1 MTFLLIL
8 YFVLLSLLCVYGVQR
23 AWLLWRLRWIRTLR
37 ESSQTPERSPV
48 LSEPLP
54 FVTVQLP
61 LYNEPQVVERLL
73 RAVRQLDYP
82 WERLEVQVLDDSTDE
97 TTSRAAA
104 CVKTFQVEGFPIVH
118 LHRTERA
125 GFKAGALAH
134 GLKQA
139 LGELVAIFDA
149 DFVPS
154 PDFLRQVVGHFADPR
169 LGMVQA
175 RWTHLN
181 PEMSL
186 LTRTQA
192 ILLDAHFEVEHAS
205 RHAAGHFFNF
215 NGTAGIWRRATI
227 DDAGGWQ
234 HDTLT
239 EDLDLSYRAQLAGW
253 TFVYRGD
260 LTCPAELPTSMEAFK
275 LQQRRW
281 AQGGIQVGLK
291 LLPHLL
297 RQPLPMGIRRDAFFH
312 LSGALTYPL
321 MVGVVWLMPL
331 AVWLRTESFN
341 RLLWLD
347 VAILGLGVGSTVLF
361 YAAAQRGAAYSW
373 PARLWRIVPLM
384 ALGAGMAINNSVG
397 VWRALR
403 RRPSTFERTPKHGR
417 VDSAHVR
424 LEVLS
429 GPALE
434 VELRSSPT
442 VRWRTYPLELL
453 TALWLCGGWLSA
465 GWHGRLGALPFLS
478 IFLAGYLWVGFHS
491 WRDVRRHAALKSC
504 VHPEPPLQG
513 LLPEQE
519 RASTPPLSS

>member
-8 YFVLLSLLCVYGVQR
+8 YFGFLSLLCVYGVQR
-23 AWLLWRLRWIRTLR
+23 AWLLWRLRFIRH
-37 ESSQTPERSPV
+37 SQKTSHTPAWSTPHI
-48 LSEPLP
+48 EPLP

-82 WERLEVQVLDDSTDE
+82 WTRLEVQVLDDSTDE

-104 CVKTFQVEGFPIVH
+104 CVKTFQAEGFPILYV
-118 LHRTERA
+118 HRTERA
-125 GFKAGALAH
+125 GFKAGALAF

-139 LGELVAIFDA
+139 IGELVAIFDA
-149 DFVPS
+149 DFVP
-154 PDFLRQVVGHFADPR
+154 PADFLRQVVGHFVDPR
-169 LGMVQA
+169 VGMVQA

-186 LTRTQA
+186 LTRIQA
-192 ILLDAHFEVEHAS
+192 ILLDAHFELEHAS

-227 DDAGGWQ
+227 DDARGWQ

-253 TFVYRGD
+253 RFVYRGD
-260 LTCPAELPTSMEAFK
+260 VTCPAELPTSMEAFK

-281 AQGGIQVGLK
+281 AQGGIQVGFK

-297 RQPLPMGIRRDAFFH
+297 RQPLPMGTRRDAFFH
-312 LSGALTYPL
+312 LSGALSYPL

-331 AVWLRTESFN
+331 AVWLRAESTYN
-341 RLLWLD
+341 LLWLD

-361 YAAAQRGAAYSW
+361 YAAAQHASPLSW
-373 PARLWRIVPLM
+373 PTRIWRIVPLM
-384 ALGAGMAINNSVG
+384 ALGAGMALNNSVG

-403 RRPSTFERTPKHGR
+403 RRPSSFERTPKHGR
-417 VDSAHVR
+417 VDLTQAG

-429 GPALE
+429 APPLE
-434 VELRSSPT
+434 VELRVSQP

-453 TALWLCGGWLSA
+453 TAIWLFGGWLSA

-478 IFLAGYLWVGFHS
+478 IFLAGYLWVGFYS
-491 WRDVRRHAALKSC
+491 WRDMQRHAAVKSSAQQ
-504 VHPEPPLQG
+504 PLQG
-513 LLPEQE
+513 LLPE
-519 RASTPPLSS
+519 